1 MIGFGL
7 VVSKYIVTNLSYVK
21 NTMNHLSNKD
31 LTFETKYLKGRDEIA
46 VLTNAA
52 STVKDSLRD
61 IITTLQR
68 TSSDLSASSRTME
81 ETTDQANVS
90 MQNINTAISE
100 LSSTAYQQAT
110 DTESIAAEMNSLN
123 NVVKKSTQ
131 STDTLAATSSK
142 INQVTSEGMN
152 SVNNLTEIT
161 RQSSDAFDKIF
172 EVING
177 ISISTHKINEA
188 SNLISSIAGKTNL
201 LSLNASIEAARAGE
215 AGRGFAVVAEEIRQL
230 AEQSANS
237 VKTINAML
245 SDLQSNTSLAESQSV
260 IVKQFVE
267 EQSTSVAGTQEKFTA
282 IVDSIQTVDK
292 EISSLE
298 DVNKTLEKNFVTVI
312 DLVSNLSSAAQ
323 ENAATSEELTATTDT
338 VATNMN
344 EAHQT
349 GVSVKD
355 LAQELNEIIS
365 DFKL

>member
-46 VLTNAA
+46 ILTNAA

-61 IITTLQR
+61 IITTLSH
-68 TSSDLSASSRTME
+68 TSNELSSSSRNME

-100 LSSTAYQQAT
+100 LASTAYQQAT

-123 NVVKKSTQ
+123 DMVKKSTQ
-131 STDTLAATSSK
+131 STDTLASTSSK
-142 INQVTSEGMN
+142 INQVTSEGME

-161 RQSSDAFDKIF
+161 SQSNIAFDKIF

-177 ISISTHKINEA
+177 ISISTHKISEA
-188 SNLISSIAGKTNL
+188 SDLISAIAGKTNL

-215 AGRGFAVVAEEIRQL
+215 AGRGFAVVADEIRQL

-237 VKTINAML
+237 VKTINTML
-245 SDLQSNTSLAESQSV
+245 SDLQSNTNLAESQSV
-260 IVKQFVE
+260 IVKEFVE
-267 EQSTSVAGTQEKFTA
+267 EQRTSVVGTQEKFTA
-282 IVDSIQTVDK
+282 IVKAIKTVDK
-292 EISSLE
+292 EISNLE
-298 DVNKTLEKNFVTVI
+298 DVNKTLENNFVTVI

-344 EAHQT
+344 DAHQT
-349 GVSVKD
+349 GVSVND
-355 LAQELNEIIS
+355 LAHELNKIIS